1 MNKANE
7 ILTNTQDKAND
18 AFHAWERANN
28 EQDMSDRDRMLWT
41 AGWVDAMRLIPKNE
55 TSSLVRAMEL
65 YKLLNQV
72 GLEFEVVEIMEGI
85 RVLRVCVEEVNE
97 EETR

>member
-28 EQDMSDRDRMLWT
+28 EQDLSDRDRMLWT
-41 AGWVDAMRLIPKNE
+41 AGWIDAMRLIPQTE
-55 TSSLVRAMEL
+55 TSGLVRAMEL
-65 YKLLNQV
+65 YKLLSRV
-72 GLEFEVVEIMEGI
+72 GLQFDVVEIMEGI

-97 EETR
+97 EEAT